1 MELRTGTDLKIQ
13 KDALYVVVADK
24 LEDIILNDAS
34 MGVNHKLPNEQT
46 LGETFGVSRPVVRE
60 ALKLLN
66 ARGLITS
73 RNGEGSFVCQPDY
86 SMITDTVN
94 RIVQLQNIDMKNVF
108 EVRLTLESQAARLC
122 ALRIGE
128 YGLTELSR
136 INEQMSKSVPDYNAR
151 TELDLQ
157 FHQTIARE
165 SGNPIL
171 ELFVDSM
178 ASLVFR
184 MIRQTVDVADYS
196 EDGVKEHTLLISALR
211 AGDPDEAEKIT
222 RHHLEASF
230 NKYNFRTQ
238 G

>member
-1 MELRTGTDLKIQ
+1 MNNVLVAIKVAYDDMGRAEKRIAEWITEHNDQLFTLSITELAAKCGCGEATIVRFARRLGLSGYQELKIS
-13 KDALYVVVADK
+13 L
-24 LEDIILNDAS
+24 
-34 MGVNHKLPNEQT
+34 
-46 LGETFGVSRPVVRE
+46 
-60 ALKLLN
+60 
-66 ARGLITS
+66 
-73 RNGEGSFVCQPDY
+73 
-86 SMITDTVN
+86 
-94 RIVQLQNIDMKNVF
+94 
-108 EVRLTLESQAARLC
+108 
-122 ALRIGE
+122 
-128 YGLTELSR
+128 
-136 INEQMSKSVPDYNAR
+136 
-151 TELDLQ
+151 
-157 FHQTIARE
+157 ARE